1 MSSRLYL
8 ATPLALVEGSLSVA
22 DFLPQLEAALAGG
35 DIAAVLLRCDS
46 PMATKAQVSDL
57 IALFRPLIQRHD
69 SAFLVEGFLEEAH
82 AGGCDGVQVSGEGK
96 AVQKAR
102 DFLDDGAIV
111 GAACGDSRH
120 DAMVAGEQGADYV
133 VFGNLTNDGQP
144 ADAET
149 LAWWQE
155 TMLLPS
161 VAAGARNLQDAED
174 LAQAGADF
182 ILLGETV
189 WDDPDGP
196 ASVVAW
202 FVRQLSE

>member
-8 ATPLALVEGSLSVA
+8 ATPLALVEGNLSAA

-46 PMATKAQVSDL
+46 PKATKPLVSDL
-57 IALFRPLIQRHD
+57 IALFCPLVQKHD
-69 SAFLVEGFLEEAH
+69 GAFLVEGFLEEAQ
-82 AGGCDGVQVSGEGK
+82 AAGCDGVQVSGDGK

-111 GAACGDSRH
+111 GAACGGSRH
-120 DAMVAGEQGADYV
+120 DAMVAGESGADYV
-133 VFGNLTNDGQP
+133 VFGDLSADGQT
-144 ADAET
+144 AEAET

-161 VAAGARNLQDAED
+161 VAAGAHNLQDAER

-182 ILLGETV
+182 ILLGEVV

-202 FVRQLSE
+202 FERQLGE